1 MQSMHAEGTEIL
13 QLIPFVFLGT
23 CVGRFKTNREE
34 GNKRG
39 RMGGGGGRTLG
50 FAQFICWIY
59 VFVAIDAFL
68 FTHERGG
75 DGTQTAMALYS
86 VPFETGRR
94 RQQQQQQPQQGVC
107 ATSPKDSAV
116 L

>member
-1 MQSMHAEGTEIL
+1 M
-13 QLIPFVFLGT
+13 
-23 CVGRFKTNREE
+23 EE
-34 GNKRG
+34 
-39 RMGGGGGRTLG
+39 GGRTLG

-94 RQQQQQQPQQGVC
+94 RRRRQQQQQQQQQGVC